1 MEQNLYTPARD
12 AAPEALPQSIGPQ
25 HIKRGRGAIG
35 NASGRFEPVT
45 RHRTD
50 DGWGTPFGT
59 AETEPPLKTTVSTD
73 RSRTV
78 IARNASPD
86 IGFEQSINPYR
97 GCEHGCIYCFARPTH
112 AWLGLSPGLD
122 FESRLFAKPD
132 APALLRKELG
142 AKSYRC
148 SPIAMGTNTDPY
160 QPIERDY
167 RITRRILAVLSDCG
181 HPVTVVTK
189 SAMILRDLDILAPMA
204 ERGLVKVCLSLTTLD
219 RGLARRMEP
228 RASTPVRRLETIA
241 ALKAAGVP
249 VGVMAAPMIP
259 ALNDMELERLLEAA
273 AAAGASEA
281 GYILLRLPLEIKA
294 LFADWLQS
302 HYPDKAK
309 HVLGLVRETRG
320 GKLYQSG
327 FGTRMTGQGP
337 YAELLKSRFKTAC
350 RRLGLNQRR
359 YDLDT
364 SQFEPPRANAG
375 QLRLL

>member
-1 MEQNLYTPARD
+1 MYNPARD
-12 AAPEALPQSIGPQ
+12 TAPDALPQRIRPQ
-25 HIKRGRGAIG
+25 RIHKGRGAIG

-45 RHRTD
+45 RHPID
-50 DGWGTPFGT
+50 DGWGHPFRTG
-59 AETEPPLKTTVSTD
+59 EIEPPVKTTVSTD
-73 RSRTV
+73 RSRTI
-78 IARNASPD
+78 IARNTSPD

-97 GCEHGCIYCFARPTH
+97 GCEHGCVYCFARPTH

-132 APALLRKELG
+132 APALLRKELS

-181 HPVTVVTK
+181 HPVTLVTK
-189 SAMILRDLDILAPMA
+189 SAMVLRDLDILTPMA
-204 ERGLVKVCLSLTTLD
+204 ERGLVKVCLSVTTLD

-228 RASTPVRRLETIA
+228 RASTPVRRLEAIA

-259 ALNDMELERLLEAA
+259 ALNDIELEGILEAA
-273 AAAGASEA
+273 ASAGASEA

-302 HYPDKAK
+302 HFPDKAK
-309 HVLGLVRETRG
+309 HVLNLVRETRG

-327 FGTRMTGQGP
+327 FGTRMVGQGP
-337 YAELLKSRFKTAC
+337 YAELLKARFAAAC
-350 RRLGLNQRR
+350 RRLHLNQRR
-359 YDLDT
+359 FDLDT
-364 SQFEPPRANAG
+364 SQFEPPSPNAG

>member
-1 MEQNLYTPARD
+1 MYNSTRE
-12 AAPEALPQSIGPQ
+12 AAPDALPQRIR
-25 HIKRGRGAIG
+25 KGRGAIG

-45 RHRTD
+45 RHPID
-50 DGWGTPFGT
+50 DGWGNPFRTG
-59 AETEPPLKTTVSTD
+59 EIEPPIKTTVSID
-73 RSRTV
+73 RSRTI
-78 IARNASPD
+78 IARNTSPD

-97 GCEHGCIYCFARPTH
+97 GCEHGCVYCFARPTH

-132 APALLRKELG
+132 APALLRKELS

-181 HPVTVVTK
+181 HPVTLVTK
-189 SAMILRDLDILAPMA
+189 SAMVLRDLDILAPMA
-204 ERGLVKVCLSLTTLD
+204 KRGLVKVCLSVTTLD

-228 RASTPVRRLETIA
+228 RASTPVRRLEAIA
-241 ALKAAGVP
+241 GLKAAGVP

-259 ALNDMELERLLEAA
+259 ALNDMELERILEAA
-273 AAAGASEA
+273 SSAGASEA
-281 GYILLRLPLEIKA
+281 GYILVRLPLEIKA

-302 HYPDKAK
+302 HFPDKAK
-309 HVLGLVRETRG
+309 HVLSLVRESRG

-327 FGTRMTGQGP
+327 FGTRMVGQGP
-337 YAELLKSRFKTAC
+337 YAELLKARFASAC
-350 RRLGLNQRR
+350 RRFGLNERR
-359 YDLDT
+359 FDLDT
-364 SQFEPPRANAG
+364 SQFEPPSPNAG
-375 QLRLL
+375 QLKLL